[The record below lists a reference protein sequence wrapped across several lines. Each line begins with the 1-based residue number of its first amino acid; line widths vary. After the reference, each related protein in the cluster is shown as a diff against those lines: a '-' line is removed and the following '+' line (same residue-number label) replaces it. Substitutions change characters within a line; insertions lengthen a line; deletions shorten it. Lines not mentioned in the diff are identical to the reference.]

1 MRRPV
6 AVTSAAAP
14 VGCCRHLDSLP
25 RAA

>member
-1 MRRPV
+1 MRRPA